1 MNFQELPHDV
11 KPQRSPMRPMPRAKK
26 SSSAASMRVKR
37 PSFRQLPT
45 IRSSR
50 YPLRLPVDR
59 ATWNVDCIECWS
71 RYMGASCRAESIA
84 FMERAA
90 AVGAPSAK
98 RASPTGHS
106 IRLRSALSPA
116 SRDWVEQTMFV
127 VEGYGTR
134 QAGVDAALNVLSACP
149 RIGLLPN
156 KTGHDRLDTGG
167 RSDLGNSEPARRAPM
182 KRPE

>member
-1 MNFQELPHDV
+1 M
-11 KPQRSPMRPMPRAKK
+11 
-26 SSSAASMRVKR
+26 
-37 PSFRQLPT
+37 
-45 IRSSR
+45 
-50 YPLRLPVDR
+50 
-59 ATWNVDCIECWS
+59 
-71 RYMGASCRAESIA
+71 AESIA

-90 AVGAPSAK
+90 AVWRPSAK
-98 RASPTGHS
+98 RASPTRHS

-156 KTGHDRLDTGG
+156 KTGHDRPDIGG
-167 RSDLGNSEPARRAPM
+167 RSDLGDSEPGSPSAGGEAGVTPAFLGAVLKILPPVPVGGFGLASATALPYSISNETLALLSSPTLPRSCFAAASFRFSDTIQ
-182 KRPE
+182 RHGRF